1 MPPLTSASLPG
12 LAPRRLLV
20 IYNPVA
26 GWRRRRRFA
35 HVIALLRRF
44 DCAVEVRRT
53 ARPGDAEALA
63 RAANPSRC
71 NLVVAAGGDGTINEV
86 INGLAGS
93 ALPLALLPLGT
104 ANVLAAEIGLGAS
117 AKAVAKAI
125 AFAPPRPVFLGD
137 ANGRRFALM
146 IGVGFDARVVEG
158 LNLRLKRALGK
169 IAYVLSALGALL
181 RYRPRCYQVNIDGTS
196 YHASSVVIAK
206 GHYYGGRFIVA
217 PKARLDEPSLYV
229 ALFERGGRWNLF
241 RYAVAFVGN
250 RLERLPD
257 VRVLPATAIQVSGEP
272 GEPIQADGDLLAVLP
287 LRVTLVKQPIA
298 LIAAET

>member
-1 MPPLTSASLPG
+1 MSSLVSTPPPG
-12 LAPRRLLV
+12 PAPRRLLV

-35 HVIALLRRF
+35 HVIAQLHRF

-63 RAANPSRC
+63 RAANPTRC
-71 NLVVAAGGDGTINEV
+71 DLVVAAGGDGTINEV

-93 ALPLALLPLGT
+93 PLPLALLPLGT

-117 AKAVAKAI
+117 AVAVAEAI

-146 IGVGFDARVVEG
+146 IGIGFDARVVEG

-169 IAYVLSALGALL
+169 FAYVLSALSQFL
-181 RYRPRCYQVNIDGTS
+181 RYRPRRYQVEIDGTW
-196 YHASSVVIAK
+196 YPASSVVIAK

-217 PKARLDEPSLYV
+217 PMARLDEPSLYV
-229 ALFERGGRWNLF
+229 TLFERSGRWNLL
-241 RYAVAFVGN
+241 RYAAAFLGN
-250 RLERLPD
+250 RLGRLPD
-257 VRVLPATAIQVSGEP
+257 VRTVSATAVKVSGEV
-272 GEPIQADGDLLAVLP
+272 GEPIQADGDLLAALP

-298 LIAAET
+298 LVAAET